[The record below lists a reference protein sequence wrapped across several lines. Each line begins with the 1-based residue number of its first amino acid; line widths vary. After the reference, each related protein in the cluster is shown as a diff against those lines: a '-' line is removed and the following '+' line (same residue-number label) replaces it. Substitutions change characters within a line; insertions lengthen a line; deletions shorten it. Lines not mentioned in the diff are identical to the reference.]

1 MIDYVF
7 YLQGSRDST
16 VVGLILAQCQMWVEL
31 FLALR
36 VFLRVLSGSPLS

>member
-7 YLQGSRDST
+7 LQGSRDST